1 MDEYP
6 HELLYAF
13 GFISAIYQTFDVD
26 LLLRHA
32 VLIV

>member
-1 MDEYP
+1 MGEYL